1 MFSFRL
7 NLSTNEVEI
16 LVNGFVKFSVDKAD
30 FPEFAHGAWLEAKN
44 PTQMRRVRDLID
56 YTFK

>member
-30 FPEFAHGAWLEAKN
+30 FPQFALGAWSEAKN